1 MRQPNELARLFSGSG
16 ATYTYHPFCRAFS
29 AIALLYPYLGLAD
42 SAQAK
47 IFQRFAPLCCEPSP
61 SFVLTRLAIC
71 HLLSVILPMSA
82 TGNDQQAFQE
92 AIRRFDEA
100 NGADPNTFI
109 IDGKPVPYE
118 LFYAQ
123 RLTEWVE
130 RLSPRASPALRLAA
144 RCQHICRWMIP
155 RNSYPMT
162 RAGYLKWRTDLKQF
176 HAKKSGEIMA
186 DSGCSEA
193 LVARVQ
199 QLNLKKNLGQD
210 EELQVLEDALCLVTL
225 QYQLTDLV
233 RKTEPEKMLSILQK
247 TWKKM
252 SAQARGEALRLPYPE
267 DQKSLL
273 SRALSA
279 AES

>member
-1 MRQPNELARLFSGSG
+1 MG
-16 ATYTYHPFCRAFS
+16 AT
-29 AIALLYPYLGLAD
+29 D
-42 SAQAK
+42 
-47 IFQRFAPLCCEPSP
+47 
-61 SFVLTRLAIC
+61 
-71 HLLSVILPMSA
+71 
-82 TGNDQQAFQE
+82 NDQQAFQE

-100 NGADPNTFI
+100 NSADPNTVI
-109 IDGKPVPYE
+109 IDGRPVPHE

-130 RLSPRASPALRLAA
+130 RLSSRASPALRLAA

-186 DSGCSEA
+186 DTGCSEP

-225 QYQLTDLV
+225 QYQLTDLI
-233 RKTEPEKMLSILQK
+233 RKTEPEKMISILQK

-252 SAQARGEALRLPYPE
+252 SAQARDEALRLPYPE

-273 SRALSA
+273 SQALSA

>member
-1 MRQPNELARLFSGSG
+1 M
-16 ATYTYHPFCRAFS
+16 
-29 AIALLYPYLGLAD
+29 
-42 SAQAK
+42 
-47 IFQRFAPLCCEPSP
+47 QRFAPQL
-61 SFVLTRLAIC
+61 FLFAIC
-71 HLLSVILPMSA
+71 HLLSVILPMDA
-82 TGNDQQAFQE
+82 TDNDQPAFQE
-92 AIRRFDEA
+92 AIRRFDDA
-100 NGADPNTFI
+100 NHADPNIIT

-155 RNSYPMT
+155 RSSYPMT

-186 DSGCSEA
+186 DTGCSEP

-233 RKTEPEKMLSILQK
+233 RKTEPEKMISILQK

-252 SAQARGEALRLPYPE
+252 SAQARDEALRLSYPE

-273 SRALSA
+273 SQALTA

>member
-1 MRQPNELARLFSGSG
+1 
-16 ATYTYHPFCRAFS
+16 
-29 AIALLYPYLGLAD
+29 
-42 SAQAK
+42 
-47 IFQRFAPLCCEPSP
+47 
-61 SFVLTRLAIC
+61 
-71 HLLSVILPMSA
+71 MSA
-82 TGNDQQAFQE
+82 TGSDQHAFQE

-186 DSGCSEA
+186 DSGCSEP

-252 SAQARGEALRLPYPE
+252 SAQAREEALRLPYPE

-273 SRALSA
+273 SQALSA
-279 AES
+279 AET

>member
-1 MRQPNELARLFSGSG
+1 MG
-16 ATYTYHPFCRAFS
+16 AT
-29 AIALLYPYLGLAD
+29 D
-42 SAQAK
+42 
-47 IFQRFAPLCCEPSP
+47 
-61 SFVLTRLAIC
+61 
-71 HLLSVILPMSA
+71 
-82 TGNDQQAFQE
+82 NDQPAFQE

-100 NGADPNTFI
+100 NSADPNTVI
-109 IDGKPVPYE
+109 IDGRPVPYE

-130 RLSPRASPALRLAA
+130 RLSSRASPALRLAA

-162 RAGYLKWRTDLKQF
+162 RAGYLKWRSDLKQF

-186 DSGCSEA
+186 DTGCSEP

-225 QYQLTDLV
+225 QYQLTDLI
-233 RKTEPEKMLSILQK
+233 RKTEPEKMIGILQK

-252 SAQARGEALRLPYPE
+252 SAQARDEALRLPYPE
-267 DQKSLL
+267 DQKCLL
-273 SRALSA
+273 SQALSA

>member
-1 MRQPNELARLFSGSG
+1 MD
-16 ATYTYHPFCRAFS
+16 AT
-29 AIALLYPYLGLAD
+29 D
-42 SAQAK
+42 
-47 IFQRFAPLCCEPSP
+47 
-61 SFVLTRLAIC
+61 
-71 HLLSVILPMSA
+71 
-82 TGNDQQAFQE
+82 NDQPAFQE
-92 AIRRFDEA
+92 AIRRFDDA
-100 NGADPNTFI
+100 NHADPNIIT

-155 RNSYPMT
+155 RSSYPMT

-186 DSGCSEA
+186 DSGCSEP

-210 EELQVLEDALCLVTL
+210 EELQVLEDALCLMTL

-233 RKTEPEKMLSILQK
+233 RKTEPEKMISILQK

-252 SAQARGEALRLPYPE
+252 SAQARDEALRLSYPE

-273 SRALSA
+273 SQALTA

>member
-1 MRQPNELARLFSGSG
+1 
-16 ATYTYHPFCRAFS
+16 
-29 AIALLYPYLGLAD
+29 
-42 SAQAK
+42 
-47 IFQRFAPLCCEPSP
+47 
-61 SFVLTRLAIC
+61 
-71 HLLSVILPMSA
+71 MSA

-130 RLSPRASPALRLAA
+130 RLSPRASLALRLAA

-186 DSGCSEA
+186 DSGCSEP

-210 EELQVLEDALCLVTL
+210 DELQVLEDALCLVTL

-252 SAQARGEALRLPYPE
+252 SALAREEALRLPYPE

-273 SRALSA
+273 SQALSA
-279 AES
+279 AET

>member
-1 MRQPNELARLFSGSG
+1 MG
-16 ATYTYHPFCRAFS
+16 AT
-29 AIALLYPYLGLAD
+29 D
-42 SAQAK
+42 
-47 IFQRFAPLCCEPSP
+47 
-61 SFVLTRLAIC
+61 
-71 HLLSVILPMSA
+71 
-82 TGNDQQAFQE
+82 NDQQAFQE
-92 AIRRFDEA
+92 AIRRFDDA
-100 NGADPNTFI
+100 NNADPNIIT

-155 RNSYPMT
+155 RSSYPMT

-176 HAKKSGEIMA
+176 HAKKSGEIMV
-186 DSGCSEA
+186 DSGCSEP

-233 RKTEPEKMLSILQK
+233 RKTEPEKMIGILQK

-252 SAQARGEALRLPYPE
+252 SAQARDEALRLPYPE

-273 SRALSA
+273 SQALSA

>member
-1 MRQPNELARLFSGSG
+1 MG
-16 ATYTYHPFCRAFS
+16 AT
-29 AIALLYPYLGLAD
+29 D
-42 SAQAK
+42 
-47 IFQRFAPLCCEPSP
+47 
-61 SFVLTRLAIC
+61 
-71 HLLSVILPMSA
+71 
-82 TGNDQQAFQE
+82 NDQQAFQE

-100 NGADPNTFI
+100 NSADPNTVI
-109 IDGKPVPYE
+109 IDGRPVPYE

-130 RLSPRASPALRLAA
+130 RLSSRASPALRLAA

-186 DSGCSEA
+186 DTGCSEP

-225 QYQLTDLV
+225 QYQLTDLI
-233 RKTEPEKMLSILQK
+233 RKTEPEKMISILQK

-252 SAQARGEALRLPYPE
+252 SAQARDEALRLPYPE

-273 SRALSA
+273 SQALSA

>member
-1 MRQPNELARLFSGSG
+1 VGNPCSLN
-16 ATYTYHPFCRAFS
+16 P
-29 AIALLYPYLGLAD
+29 
-42 SAQAK
+42 
-47 IFQRFAPLCCEPSP
+47 
-61 SFVLTRLAIC
+61 LAIC

-82 TGNDQQAFQE
+82 TGNDQKAFQE

-100 NGADPNTFI
+100 NNADPNIIT

-130 RLSPRASPALRLAA
+130 RLSPSASPALRLAA

-155 RNSYPMT
+155 RSSYPMT
-162 RAGYLKWRTDLKQF
+162 RAGYLKWRADLKQF
-176 HAKKSGEIMA
+176 HARKSGEIMA
-186 DSGCSEA
+186 DSGCSEP

-233 RKTEPEKMLSILQK
+233 RKTEPEKMISILQK

-252 SAQARGEALRLPYPE
+252 SAQARDEALRLPYPE

-273 SRALSA
+273 SQALSA

>member
-1 MRQPNELARLFSGSG
+1 
-16 ATYTYHPFCRAFS
+16 
-29 AIALLYPYLGLAD
+29 
-42 SAQAK
+42 
-47 IFQRFAPLCCEPSP
+47 
-61 SFVLTRLAIC
+61 
-71 HLLSVILPMSA
+71 
-82 TGNDQQAFQE
+82 
-92 AIRRFDEA
+92 
-100 NGADPNTFI
+100 
-109 IDGKPVPYE
+109 
-118 LFYAQ
+118 
-123 RLTEWVE
+123 
-130 RLSPRASPALRLAA
+130 
-144 RCQHICRWMIP
+144 
-155 RNSYPMT
+155 
-162 RAGYLKWRTDLKQF
+162 
-176 HAKKSGEIMA
+176 MA

-210 EELQVLEDALCLVTL
+210 DELQVLEDALCLVTL

>member
-1 MRQPNELARLFSGSG
+1 MD
-16 ATYTYHPFCRAFS
+16 AT
-29 AIALLYPYLGLAD
+29 D
-42 SAQAK
+42 
-47 IFQRFAPLCCEPSP
+47 
-61 SFVLTRLAIC
+61 
-71 HLLSVILPMSA
+71 
-82 TGNDQQAFQE
+82 NDQPAFQE

-100 NGADPNTFI
+100 NSADPNTVI
-109 IDGKPVPYE
+109 IDGRPVPHE

-155 RNSYPMT
+155 RSSYPMT
-162 RAGYLKWRTDLKQF
+162 RVGYLKWRTDLKQF

-186 DSGCSEA
+186 DSGCSEP

-233 RKTEPEKMLSILQK
+233 RKTEPEKMISILQK

-252 SAQARGEALRLPYPE
+252 SAQARDEALRLSYPE

-273 SRALSA
+273 SQALTA

>member
-1 MRQPNELARLFSGSG
+1 
-16 ATYTYHPFCRAFS
+16 
-29 AIALLYPYLGLAD
+29 
-42 SAQAK
+42 
-47 IFQRFAPLCCEPSP
+47 
-61 SFVLTRLAIC
+61 
-71 HLLSVILPMSA
+71 MSA